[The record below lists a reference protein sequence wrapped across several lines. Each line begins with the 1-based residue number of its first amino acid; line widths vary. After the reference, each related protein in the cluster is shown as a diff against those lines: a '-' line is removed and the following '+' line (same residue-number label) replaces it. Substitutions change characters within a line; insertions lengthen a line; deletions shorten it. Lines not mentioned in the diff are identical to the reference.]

1 MRRIFFLSFAL
12 ALVPSLAAAAG
23 PFEQPLKKTCAELRS
38 DGWTAPVN
46 PQTGKPAKAEMSIP
60 GAMYL
65 CTLTHTLKP
74 AGSGHAPDMQ
84 ALLSEAGKER
94 SIILSASIWCAAD
107 RTPTFDALAKQLEH
121 VVGSVPEPISAAIR
135 AGKGAKATAGGL
147 AFEVAPVEVDAEAC
161 GNVPAGELGPVL
173 MKVDVEVKPVG

>member
-1 MRRIFFLSFAL
+1 MRRILFLSFAL

-23 PFEQPLKKTCAELRS
+23 PFERPLKKACAELQS

-46 PQTGKPAKAEMSIP
+46 PQTNKPAKAEMSIA
-60 GAMYL
+60 GTMYL
-65 CTLTHTLKP
+65 CMLTRTLKP

-107 RTPTFDALAKQLEH
+107 RTPTFDALAKRLER
-121 VVGSVPEPISAAIR
+121 VAGSVPESIAAAVR
-135 AGKGAKATAGGL
+135 AGKEARATAGGL
-147 AFEVAPVEVDAEAC
+147 TFEVVPVEVDAEAC
-161 GNVPAGELGPVL
+161 GTVPAGELGPVL
-173 MKVDVEVKPVG
+173 MKVDVEVKPAG